1 MSLTVAHATERTST
15 GQTSESGS
23 SDSEMASEMSIRLV
37 AFEAAGALFG
47 APIAD
52 VQEIRAWAGSTSL
65 PNTAPF
71 LRGVINLRGA
81 IIPIVDFARRLGQ
94 SATQAGPT
102 HVVMILAAGEKWVGL
117 LVDAVSDIVVAP
129 LDSLAAPPENG
140 AGAADPIIASIAS
153 LDGRL
158 LPVIDPKFLLE
169 GSIPLQ

>member
-1 MSLTVAHATERTST
+1 MSLTMPQANERIYTDQAPQSRAMESDM
-15 GQTSESGS
+15 TSET
-23 SDSEMASEMSIRLV
+23 SIRLV
-37 AFEAAGALFG
+37 AFEAAGALYG

-94 SATQAGPT
+94 NETQAGPT

-117 LVDAVSDIVVAP
+117 LVDAVSDIVVVP
-129 LDSLAAPPENG
+129 LEALARPPENNVG
-140 AGAADPIIASIAS
+140 DPIIATIAS
-153 LDGRL
+153 LEGRL
-158 LPVIDPKFLLE
+158 LPVIDPKCLLE
-169 GSIPLQ
+169 GAIPLQ